1 MSNQVIK
8 RLEQHGVRL
17 KKEKCKFSKTEL
29 VYLGHKIN
37 GSGILPADEKVRA
50 INGVKIPKDIQELRS
65 FVGMVNLYGKW
76 IPYMSTLL
84 APLYSLLSDEEKESE
99 KWGWN
104 QTCTDAFNKGK
115 RLLTSKQAC

>member
-1 MSNQVIK
+1 
-8 RLEQHGVRL
+8 
-17 KKEKCKFSKTEL
+17 
-29 VYLGHKIN
+29 
-37 GSGILPADEKVRA
+37 
-50 INGVKIPKDIQELRS
+50 
-65 FVGMVNLYGKW
+65 MVNLYGKW
-76 IPYMSTLL
+76 IPDMSTLL